1 MKEYILVLFSTIV
14 WGITF
19 VSTKMLL
26 NAGLSA
32 AEIAILRFIIAYVC
46 LLCISR
52 PPFFARSMKEEMLFV
67 LAGIFGGS
75 LYFLTENLALTYS
88 LASNVSIILAAA
100 PLFTMMASHLLL
112 KGERLSL
119 RLFLT
124 SLLIFIGVGMVIFN
138 GSVVLKLSPIG
149 DFLALLAA
157 ISWALYV
164 VIIKKLGDRYAT
176 VLITRKVFFYG
187 ALTLLPFFCITP
199 FRASSKLLLQPHI
212 MGHLLFLAIVASFM
226 CFIAWNYVTK
236 RWGAMRM
243 SNYIYIVPVVSL
255 LAAAIFLKETI
266 TPLAILGL
274 LFVIGGLALNAHLQK
289 KKKAVGSSKD
299 GRA

>member
-1 MKEYILVLFSTIV
+1 MKEYVLVFFSTIV

-46 LLCISR
+46 LLFISR
-52 PPFFARSMKEEMLFV
+52 PPFFARNIKDEVLFF
-67 LAGIFGGS
+67 LAGVFGGS
-75 LYFLTENLALTYS
+75 LYFLTENLALSYS
-88 LASNVSIILAAA
+88 MASNVSIILAAA
-100 PLFTMMASHLLL
+100 PLFTMIASHIFL
-112 KGERLSL
+112 KGERLSW
-119 RLFLT
+119 RIVLT
-124 SLLIFIGVGMVIFN
+124 SLLIFIGVGLVIIN
-138 GSVVLKLSPIG
+138 GRYVLQLSPLG

-157 ISWALYV
+157 VSWALYV
-164 VIIKKLGDRYAT
+164 VVIKKLGDQYAT

-187 ALTLLPFFCITP
+187 ALTLLPFFYIHP
-199 FRASSKLLLQPHI
+199 FSANAALLLQFDI
-212 MGHLLFLAIVASFM
+212 VAHLLFLSIIASFM

-243 SNYIYIVPVVSL
+243 SNYIYIVPIISL
-255 LAAAIFLKETI
+255 IASAIFLKETI

-274 LFVIGGLALNAHLQK
+274 LLVIGGLAFSAHLQK
-289 KKKAVGSSKD
+289 KKQ
-299 GRA
+299 

>member
-1 MKEYILVLFSTIV
+1 MKEYILVFFSTIV

-19 VSTKMLL
+19 VSTKILL

-32 AEIAILRFIIAYVC
+32 AEIAILRFIVAYVC
-46 LLCISR
+46 LLSVSR
-52 PPFFARSMKEEMLFV
+52 APFFARSIKDECLFL
-67 LAGIFGGS
+67 LAGVFGGS
-75 LYFLTENLALTYS
+75 LYFLTENLALSYS

-100 PLFTMMASHLLL
+100 PLFTLLASHVFL

-124 SLLIFIGVGMVIFN
+124 SLLIFVGVGMVIFN
-138 GSVVLKLSPIG
+138 GSYVLQLNPFG

-157 ISWALYV
+157 VSWALYIV
-164 VIIKKLGDRYAT
+164 VVKKLGDQYAT

-187 ALTLLPFFCITP
+187 ALTLLPFFSVMP
-199 FRASSKLLLQPHI
+199 FRARAELLLKPEVLA
-212 MGHLLFLAIVASFM
+212 HLLFLSVVASFM

-243 SNYIYIVPVVSL
+243 SNYVYIVPVISL
-255 LAAAIFLKETI
+255 IASAVFLKETI
-266 TPLAILGL
+266 TPLAVLGL
-274 LFVIGGLALNAHLQK
+274 VFVIGGLVLNTRLK
-289 KKKAVGSSKD
+289 KQED
-299 GRA
+299 